1 MISAPNN
8 HTKKKSSMGPASR
21 WFSKHKWR
29 YLKCAY
35 LNSYREKQ
43 PGVRNLSGKWR
54 NMNTKN
60 IGAIYP
66 KKYNLSKALCQDNF
80 DVQHTEYTD
89 HYIDGVTYR
98 VWSAFEGSTGAA
110 ESLENLML
118 RRLESG
124 EKIEKVV
131 DELEE
136 FIRQKNNELLVL
148 NSKK

>member
-1 MISAPNN
+1 
-8 HTKKKSSMGPASR
+8 
-21 WFSKHKWR
+21 
-29 YLKCAY
+29 
-35 LNSYREKQ
+35 
-43 PGVRNLSGKWR
+43 
-54 NMNTKN
+54 MNTKN
-60 IGAIYP
+60 
-66 KKYNLSKALCQDNF
+66 KYKLSKALCQNNSDIRCA
-80 DVQHTEYTD
+80 EYTD

-98 VWSAFEGSTGAA
+98 VWSAFEGNTNAA

-136 FIRQKNNELLVL
+136 FIRQKNNELLTF

>member
-1 MISAPNN
+1 
-8 HTKKKSSMGPASR
+8 
-21 WFSKHKWR
+21 
-29 YLKCAY
+29 
-35 LNSYREKQ
+35 
-43 PGVRNLSGKWR
+43 
-54 NMNTKN
+54 MNTKN
-60 IGAIYP
+60 IEAIYP

-124 EKIEKVV
+124 EVV

-136 FIRQKNNELLVL
+136 FIRQKNNELLAL

>member
-1 MISAPNN
+1 
-8 HTKKKSSMGPASR
+8 
-21 WFSKHKWR
+21 
-29 YLKCAY
+29 
-35 LNSYREKQ
+35 
-43 PGVRNLSGKWR
+43 
-54 NMNTKN
+54 MNTKN

-66 KKYNLSKALCQDNF
+66 KKYNLSKALCNDNP
-80 DVQHTEYTD
+80 DVRCTEYTD

-98 VWSAFEGSTGAA
+98 VWSAFEGNIDAA

-136 FIRQKNNELLVL
+136 FIRQKNNELLTY
-148 NSKK
+148 NPKK

>member
-1 MISAPNN
+1 
-8 HTKKKSSMGPASR
+8 
-21 WFSKHKWR
+21 
-29 YLKCAY
+29 
-35 LNSYREKQ
+35 
-43 PGVRNLSGKWR
+43 
-54 NMNTKN
+54 MNTKN

-66 KKYNLSKALCQDNF
+66 KKYNLSKALCNDNP
-80 DVQHTEYTD
+80 DVRCTEYTD

-98 VWSAFEGSTGAA
+98 VWSAFEGNIDAA

-136 FIRQKNNELLVL
+136 FIRQKNNELLTY

>member
-1 MISAPNN
+1 
-8 HTKKKSSMGPASR
+8 
-21 WFSKHKWR
+21 
-29 YLKCAY
+29 
-35 LNSYREKQ
+35 
-43 PGVRNLSGKWR
+43 
-54 NMNTKN
+54 MNTKN

-66 KKYNLSKALCQDNF
+66 KKYNLSKTLCNNNP
-80 DVQHTEYTD
+80 DVCCTEYTD

-98 VWSAFEGSTGAA
+98 VWSAFEGSTDAA

-124 EKIEKVV
+124 EKIKKVV

-136 FIRQKNNELLVL
+136 FIKQKNNELLTF

>member
-1 MISAPNN
+1 MIS
-8 HTKKKSSMGPASR
+8 
-21 WFSKHKWR
+21 
-29 YLKCAY
+29 
-35 LNSYREKQ
+35 E
-43 PGVRNLSGKWR
+43 KWR

-60 IGAIYP
+60 
-66 KKYNLSKALCQDNF
+66 KYKLSKALCQDNSN
-80 DVQHTEYTD
+80 VCCTD

-98 VWSAFEGSTGAA
+98 VWSAFEGSTDAA

-136 FIRQKNNELLVL
+136 FIKQKNNELLIPIL
-148 NSKK
+148 KK

>member
-1 MISAPNN
+1 
-8 HTKKKSSMGPASR
+8 
-21 WFSKHKWR
+21 
-29 YLKCAY
+29 
-35 LNSYREKQ
+35 
-43 PGVRNLSGKWR
+43 
-54 NMNTKN
+54 MNTKN

-66 KKYNLSKALCQDNF
+66 KKYNLSKALCQDDS
-80 DVQHTEYTD
+80 DVCCSEYTD

-98 VWSAFEGSTGAA
+98 VWSAFEGSTDAA

-136 FIRQKNNELLVL
+136 FIRQKNNELIIA